1 MPFGRPFGRL
11 FRRWLSAWTVFA
23 LLFMQLATAAHAC
36 PRIVAPDVRVKDMQ
50 VSAMRAQAMPC
61 AGMMSE
67 ASAQIDQ
74 PPLCLKHC
82 QPDSQG
88 VDAGH
93 APALSA
99 PAVVSV
105 VPIALPEHAMG
116 GMPMPPGAQAEQRAT
131 PPPPLSILNCCWR
144 I

>member
-1 MPFGRPFGRL
+1 MTFGRSL
-11 FRRWLSAWTVFA
+11 RRWLSACTVFA
-23 LLFMQLATAAHAC
+23 LLFMQFASAAHAC
-36 PRIVAPDVRVKDMQ
+36 PRIAAADMQ
-50 VSAMRAQAMPC
+50 APVVQEQAMPC
-61 AGMMSE
+61 AEMMAQ
-67 ASAQIDQ
+67 ASSALPADA
-74 PPLCLKHC
+74 PMDATPLCLKHC

-105 VPIALPEHAMG
+105 LPLALPDDAMG
-116 GMPMPPGAQAEQRAT
+116 GMPMPPGAQAEQRAA
-131 PPPPLSILNCCWR
+131 PPPPLSVLNCCWR